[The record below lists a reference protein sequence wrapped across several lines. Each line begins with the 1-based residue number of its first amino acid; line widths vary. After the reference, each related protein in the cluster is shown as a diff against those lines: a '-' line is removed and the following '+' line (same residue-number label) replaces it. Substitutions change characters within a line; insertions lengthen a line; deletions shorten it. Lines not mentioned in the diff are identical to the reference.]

1 MPFHVEVRRSY
12 HRAWA
17 FNLDSEELRRT
28 VLEPWVRGAPLRI
41 GDRDWDPSQSSL
53 RVLEGARLAPA
64 DLAHGQGWNRAER
77 SGRDVARELLA
88 GSAMRPPAAATIV
101 APSGEA
107 RDAAA
112 GLLRALG
119 VTVVDFAS
127 VRAAL
132 LPPVQ
137 EAVAAQVAL
146 VLVEA
151 AAPEGWHFDAGLALG
166 AFGPRAV
173 FVSLAPGG
181 PAPLAGIPVAGLD
194 AADPA
199 APGMLAEA
207 LRRAG
212 CAVTTTPAPAP

>member
-17 FNLDSEELRRT
+17 FNLDSEGLRRT
-28 VLEPWVRGAPLRI
+28 VLEPWARGAPLRI

-88 GSAMRPPAAATIV
+88 GARSLRSAAVTIV
-101 APSGEA
+101 APSGHA

-112 GLLRALG
+112 ELLGALG
-119 VTVVDFAS
+119 VTVVDWAS

-132 LPPVQ
+132 LSPEREP
-137 EAVAAQVAL
+137 VAAQAAL
-146 VLVEA
+146 VLVDA
-151 AAPEGWHFDAGLALG
+151 AAPDEWRFDAGVALG
-166 AFGPRAV
+166 AFGPRTV
-173 FVSLAPGG
+173 VVSLAPA
-181 PAPLAGIPVAGLD
+181 APMQLAGISVVPLD
-194 AADPA
+194 PADPA
-199 APGMLAEA
+199 ALGTLAEA

-212 CAVTTTPAPAP
+212 GSATPTPVPAP